1 MTATKRDIISYG
13 FVLLF
18 CLALLIY
25 VIPAFSP
32 EYPGYGVPATLVP
45 NIASGAMLCL
55 ALTGL
60 AKTFFKNRRVRQ
72 GETISFTIHW
82 LHLAVFFLPC
92 LLLMPAMHH
101 LGFIPS
107 GITFLLLLQWICGQ
121 RSWISLAL
129 VSILPVVLVYVI
141 MRYGLGVPMP

>member
-13 FVLLF
+13 FVFLFSLAMLL
-18 CLALLIY
+18 Y
-25 VIPAFSP
+25 VIPTFSP

-45 NIASGAMLCL
+45 NIACGSMLFL

-60 AKTFFKNRRVRQ
+60 AKTFVKSRRDGA
-72 GETISFTIHW
+72 GETISFSIRW
-82 LHLAVFFLPC
+82 LHLAMLFLPC

-107 GITFLLLLQWICGQ
+107 GIVFLLLLQWICGQ
-121 RSWISLAL
+121 RAWISLAL
-129 VSILPVVLVYVI
+129 VSVLPVVLVYVI

>member
-18 CLALLIY
+18 SLALLIY

-55 ALTGL
+55 ALIGL
-60 AKTFFKNRRVRQ
+60 AKTFFKSRRVSQ
-72 GETISFTIHW
+72 GETISFTIRW

-92 LLLMPAMHH
+92 LLLMPAMH

-107 GITFLLLLQWICGQ
+107 GIAFLLLLQWICGQ

-129 VSILPVVLVYVI
+129 VSVLPVVLVYVI